1 MAGSQADIHSV
12 TMINLFLANE
22 TATLNF
28 GRQLAAQLMPGL
40 VIFLHGDLGAGK
52 TTLVRGVLR
61 GLHYSGRVK
70 SPTYTL
76 VESYNASS
84 LYLYH
89 FDLYRFK
96 DEREWLDAGF
106 NEIFSADN
114 ICLVE
119 WPERAENLLPSADV
133 NIHLSVHDEGR
144 RVTITSAKIDLKKLH
159 AAWLAH
165 NV

>member
-1 MAGSQADIHSV
+1 MA
-12 TMINLFLANE
+12 TRFLANE
-22 TATLNF
+22 HETLDV
-28 GRQLAAQLMPGL
+28 GAQFASLLKPGW

-52 TTLVRGVLR
+52 TTLVRGLLR
-61 GLHYSGRVK
+61 GLGFAGRVK

-96 DEREWLDAGF
+96 HEQEWLEAGF
-106 NEIFSADN
+106 DEIFNGTN

-119 WPERAENLLPSADV
+119 WPERAAKLLPNADIH
-133 NIHLSVHDEGR
+133 IHLDMEGDGR
-144 RVTITSAKIDLKKLH
+144 RVTIATENTDVAR
-159 AAWLAH
+159 ALADCFGPQT
-165 NV
+165 